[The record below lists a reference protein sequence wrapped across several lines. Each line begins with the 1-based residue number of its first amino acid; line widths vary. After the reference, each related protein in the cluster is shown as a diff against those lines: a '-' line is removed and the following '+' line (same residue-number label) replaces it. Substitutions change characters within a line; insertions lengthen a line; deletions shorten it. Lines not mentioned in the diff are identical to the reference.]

1 MDSFEFTKIAGAVIA
16 ALLVIFG
23 TKVIVEVNAQKPLT
37 SAGYTL
43 PGPEPAAEK
52 SAEAGAKAGAGETP
66 KQEAKAGAA
75 ATGDAKG
82 QPAAKA
88 SGDVVALLAKA
99 NPESGKGG
107 FSKCKGCHVVQKGQ
121 KATVGPNLWGIVNRP
136 KASAEFAYSEA
147 LKSKGGDWT
156 FADLSAFIRNPKAFA
171 PGTKMNFAGIS
182 DPATEADIVAYLA
195 TLADAPVPLPK

>member
-16 ALLVIFG
+16 ALLLIFG

-37 SAGYTL
+37 SAGYAL
-43 PGPEPAAEK
+43 PAAEPAPEK
-52 SAEAGAKAGAGETP
+52 TAEAGAKAGAAQG
-66 KQEAKAGAA
+66 AKAGSAA
-75 ATGDAKG
+75 APNGDAKG
-82 QPAAKA
+82 QPATKA
-88 SGDVVALLAKA
+88 GGDVVALLAKA

-107 FSKCKGCHVVQKGQ
+107 FSKCKACHVVQKGQ

-136 KASAEFAYSEA
+136 KASAEFAYSDA
-147 LKSKGGDWT
+147 LKSKGGDWS
-156 FADLSAFIRNPKAFA
+156 FADLSAFIRNPKAYV

-182 DPATEADIVAYLA
+182 DPTVEADIIAYLA